1 MIKPESLWSLC
12 KSCPDSKWIGDI
24 MRALGGQEVTLD
36 FGQKQMLT
44 TIQSDSQW
52 MDEHFEK
59 KRERERQR
67 MKAYRETKKK
77 PGETDVARCNALS
90 QLQTD
95 VARCNALSQLQTDVA
110 HPTSLPPSLPTS
122 LPTKSVRDISAPA
135 RTPARRDVPT
145 CEAVVSACEVT
156 GVPTWYAKWWHA
168 EMAARDWTKVDG
180 SPVSNRNWRPV
191 LKSWWNRDAKNAAHL
206 QELRAEHEPKVVV
219 RKTYRPEDWVL
230 CAERCG
236 NFCDGRCA
244 KGVAVPKKNF
254 REGRKNFGSRVT
266 N

>member
-36 FGQKQMLT
+36 FGQKQMLVAV
-44 TIQSDSQW
+44 QNDSQW
-52 MDEHFEK
+52 MDERIEEI
-59 KRERERQR
+59 RERHRKN
-67 MKAYRETKKK
+67 MKEYRNRK
-77 PGETDVARCNALS
+77 S
-90 QLQTD
+90 QESQPHCDRRDSHNRLQTD
-95 VARCNALSQLQTDVA
+95 VTAN
-110 HPTSLPPSLPTS
+110 LPTN
-122 LPTKSVRDISAPA
+122 LPSNQPSNLPSVCVSNIHAPA

-145 CEAVVSACEVT
+145 CETVVSACEVT

-168 EMAARDWTKVDG
+168 EMVSRDWTKVDG

-191 LKSWWNRDAKNAAHL
+191 LKSWWNRDEKDAMHL
-206 QELRAEHEPKVVV
+206 QEIRAEYEPKVVV

-244 KGVAVPKKNF
+244 KGVAVPPMLQERPHPPEEC
-254 REGRKNFGSRVT
+254 REFEVA
-266 N
+266 